1 MTKSA
6 DTHCPYCALQ
16 CAMTLTSPAD
26 LPPASQ
32 PGPGPAPAPAGSKA
46 SPVLDVAGR
55 DFPTNR
61 GGLCRKGWTSATLLN
76 HAGRIT
82 EPLLRGADGIHRP
95 IGWDQALD
103 LAAAAVKDARARY
116 GADAV
121 GVFGGGGLTNEKA
134 YQLGK
139 FARLALG
146 TSRIDYNG
154 RFCMSSAAAAGM
166 RAFGVDRGL
175 PFPLEAL
182 DTASTILMLGSN
194 VAETMPPFVQH
205 LQGARDAGGLVV
217 VDPRRSA
224 TAAFTA
230 DGAGLHLQPLPGTD
244 LTLLLGLSH
253 VVIHEDLVDTA
264 YLQERTSGYNA
275 VVRSVNAFWPERV
288 QSITGVPA
296 DLIRETARMLA
307 AGARRGGSYILTGR
321 GVEQHVDGT
330 DTATA
335 AINLSL
341 MLGLPGSARSG
352 YGTLTGQGNGQGGRE
367 HGQKADQLPG
377 YRKITDPAARAHVA
391 AVWGIPEELIP
402 GPGLPAVQ
410 LLKSLGQPDGVRCLF
425 VHASNIAVAAPDA
438 NAVIEGLRS
447 LDFLVVCDFF
457 LSETAAEADLILPVL
472 QWAEEEGTL
481 TNLEGRVLRRRRA
494 ISPPA
499 GARSELWIMARLAE
513 RLDAPSTYSD
523 DPETVFEELRLAS
536 AGGLADYSGI
546 DYAMLDRGEA
556 AHWPYPAG
564 STGTPRLFRD
574 GFAHPDGK
582 AVMVPVAPR
591 RRRTPAAEAA
601 GHATGPAGTPM
612 TLITGRLLEHYQSGA
627 QTRRVAELAAAQ
639 PEAKMQI
646 HPAAADAMGIAAG
659 TLVSVSNGRGEV
671 VCRAEHST
679 AIRPETVF
687 LPFHFPGAESANRLT
702 EAATDPV
709 SGMPEFKFNTV
720 WVRPVAAPESARM
733 LQTTEA
739 S

>member
-26 LPPASQ
+26 LAPASQ
-32 PGPGPAPAPAGSKA
+32 PGPGPAPAPAGSKVY
-46 SPVLDVAGR
+46 PVLDVVSR

-82 EPLLRGADGIHRP
+82 EPLLKGADGIHRP

-264 YLQERTSGYNA
+264 YLRERTSGYSA
-275 VVRSVNAFWPERV
+275 VVRSVNSFWPERV
-288 QSITGVPA
+288 QSLTGVPA
-296 DLIRETARMLA
+296 ELIRETARLLA
-307 AGARRGGSYILTGR
+307 AGARKGGSYILTGR

-341 MLGLPGSARSG
+341 LLGLPGSARSG

-391 AVWGIPEELIP
+391 AVWGVPEDLIP

-410 LLKSLGQPDGVRCLF
+410 LLKSLGKPDGVRCLF

-556 AHWPYPAG
+556 AYWPYPAG

-582 AVMVPVAPR
+582 AAMVPVVPR

-601 GHATGPAGTPM
+601 GHATAPAGTAM

-639 PEAKMQI
+639 PEARVQI
-646 HPAAADAMGIAAG
+646 HPAAAEAMGIAAG

>member
-1 MTKSA
+1 MPASA

-16 CAMTLTSPAD
+16 CAMTLTPTAGLAPA
-26 LPPASQ
+26 AQ
-32 PGPGPAPAPAGSKA
+32 PGPGPAPAPGSTPGPA
-46 SPVLDVAGR
+46 SNPAPALEVAGR

-61 GGLCRKGWTSATLLN
+61 GGLCRKGWTSPSLLN

-82 EPLLRGADGIHRP
+82 EPLLKGPDGAHRP

-103 LAAAAVKDARARY
+103 LAARAVKDARARY

-134 YQLGK
+134 YMLGK

-175 PFPLEAL
+175 PFPVEAL
-182 DTASTILMLGSN
+182 DTASTILLLGSN

-205 LQGARDAGGLVV
+205 LKGARDAGGLVV

-230 DGAGLHLQPLPGTD
+230 DGGGLHLQPLPGTD

-253 VVIHEDLVDTA
+253 VVIHENLVDSA
-264 YLQERTSGYNA
+264 YVQERTSGYSA

-296 DLIRETARMLA
+296 ELIRLTARMLA
-307 AGARRGGSYILTGR
+307 AGARAGGSYILTGR

-341 MLGLPGSARSG
+341 LLGLPGSARSG

-391 AVWGIPEELIP
+391 AVWGVPEDLIP

-410 LLKSLGQPDGVRCLF
+410 LLKSLGKPDGVRCLF

-438 NAVIEGLRS
+438 NAVIAGLRS

-472 QWAEEEGTL
+472 QWAEEDGTL

-494 ISPPA
+494 VSPPP

-513 RLDAPSTYSD
+513 RLDAPSTYSE

-546 DYAMLDRGEA
+546 DYAMLDRGEPA
-556 AHWPYPAG
+556 YWPYPAG
-564 STGTPRLFRD
+564 SSGTPRLFTDR
-574 GFAHPDGK
+574 FSHPDGK
-582 AVMVPVAPR
+582 AQLVPVAPR
-591 RRRTPAAEAA
+591 RRRTPAVSP
-601 GHATGPAGTPM
+601 GPAAKEM

-627 QTRRVAELAAAQ
+627 QTRRVAELLAAQ
-639 PEAKMQI
+639 PEAKVQL
-646 HPAAADAMGIAAG
+646 HPAAAEAMAIAEG
-659 TLVSVSNGRGEV
+659 SLVSVANSRGEV
-671 VCRAEHST
+671 VCRAELST

-687 LPFHFPGAESANRLT
+687 LPFHFPGSESANRLT

-720 WVRPVAAPESARM
+720 WVRPVAAPDFARM

>member
-26 LPPASQ
+26 LAPASQ

-82 EPLLRGADGIHRP
+82 EPLLKGADGIHRP

-230 DGAGLHLQPLPGTD
+230 DGAGLHLQPHPGTD

-264 YLQERTSGYNA
+264 YLRERTSGYSA
-275 VVRSVNAFWPERV
+275 VVRSVNSFWPERV
-288 QSITGVPA
+288 QSLTGVPA
-296 DLIRETARMLA
+296 ELIRETARLLA
-307 AGARRGGSYILTGR
+307 AGARKGGSYILTGR

-341 MLGLPGSARSG
+341 LLGLPGSARSG

-391 AVWGIPEELIP
+391 AVWGVPEDLIP

-410 LLKSLGQPDGVRCLF
+410 LLKSLGKPDGVRCLF

-523 DPETVFEELRLAS
+523 DAETVFEELRLAS

-556 AHWPYPAG
+556 AYWPYPAG

-582 AVMVPVAPR
+582 AAMVPVVPR

-601 GHATGPAGTPM
+601 GHATAPAGTAM

-639 PEAKMQI
+639 PEARVQI
-646 HPAAADAMGIAAG
+646 HPAAAEAMGIAAG

>member
-1 MTKSA
+1 MTTSA

-16 CAMTLTSPAD
+16 CAMTLTAPKGPAQ
-26 LPPASQ
+26 AAQ
-32 PGPGPAPAPAGSKA
+32 PGPGPAAGSTAPAA
-46 SPVLDVAGR
+46 PLEVQGR

-61 GGLCRKGWTSATLLN
+61 GGLCRKGWTSPALLN

-82 EPLLRGADGIHRP
+82 EPLLKGADGIHRP

-103 LAAAAVKDARARY
+103 LATAAVRDARARY

-134 YQLGK
+134 YMLGK

-182 DTASTILMLGSN
+182 DTAGTILMLGSN

-205 LQGARDAGGLVV
+205 LQGARDAGGLIV

-230 DGAGLHLQPLPGTD
+230 DGGGLHLQPLPGTD
-244 LTLLLGLSH
+244 LTLLLGISH

-264 YLQERTSGYNA
+264 YLQKRTSGYAA
-275 VVRSVNAFWPERV
+275 VARSVNAFWPERV
-288 QSITGVPA
+288 QSLTGVPA
-296 DLIRETARMLA
+296 ELIRQTARLLA
-307 AGARRGGSYILTGR
+307 AGARAGGSYILTGR

-341 MLGLPGSARSG
+341 LLGLPGSARSG

-391 AVWGIPEELIP
+391 GVWGVPEDLIP

-410 LLKSLGQPDGVRCLF
+410 LLKSLGKPDGVRCLF

-457 LSETAAEADLILPVL
+457 MSETAAEADLILPVL
-472 QWAEEEGTL
+472 QWAEEDGTL

-494 ISPPA
+494 LSPPP

-513 RLDAPSTYSD
+513 RLEAPSTYSE

-546 DYAMLDRGEA
+546 DYAMLERGVA
-556 AHWPYPAG
+556 AYWPYRAG
-564 STGTPRLFRD
+564 SSGTPRLFRD
-574 GFAHPDGK
+574 SFAHPDGK

-591 RRRTPAAEAA
+591 RRRTPS
-601 GHATGPAGTPM
+601 GQATAGTTM

-627 QTRRVAELAAAQ
+627 QTRRVAELLAAQ
-639 PEAKMQI
+639 PEARVQL

-659 TLVSVSNGRGEV
+659 SLVSVANGRGEV
-671 VCRAEHST
+671 VCRAELST

-687 LPFHFPGAESANRLT
+687 LPFHFPGSESANRLT

-720 WVRPVAAPESARM
+720 WVRPVAAPDSTRM